1 MDTSFEEKSVWIQL
15 VSLVVGLGGYLVF
28 AGILVSNGVIVLTAF
43 VPFLVAAIVVI
54 VAINIAGH
62 MVVAIKSRSDDADE
76 RDRIIGYLAE
86 SRAAWILGVGV
97 IGAIIA
103 LILAVDDIWIVHL
116 LLVSMVGSEVV
127 KLVLQIVYYRRGI

>member
-76 RDRIIGYLAE
+76 RERIIGYLAE

-103 LILAVDDIWIVHL
+103 LILAVDDIWIAHL
-116 LLVSMVGSEVV
+116 LLVSIVGSEVV